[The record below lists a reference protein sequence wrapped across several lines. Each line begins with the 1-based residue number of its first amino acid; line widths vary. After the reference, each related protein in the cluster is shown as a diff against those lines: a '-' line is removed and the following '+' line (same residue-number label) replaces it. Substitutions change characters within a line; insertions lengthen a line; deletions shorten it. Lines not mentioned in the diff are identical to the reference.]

1 MSNDKPT
8 IEHFSEVA
16 SGLAYIGDHIA
27 ALLKAIQRDE
37 IELQR
42 LQNVID
48 DLRDE
53 VKELESQV
61 EGLRDELEAARK
73 GDR

>member
-1 MSNDKPT
+1 VSDDKPT

-37 IELQR
+37 AELQR
-42 LQNVID
+42 MQNQVS
-48 DLRDE
+48 
-53 VKELESQV
+53 ELESQV
-61 EGLRDELEAARK
+61 ERLLESARK

>member
-1 MSNDKPT
+1 MSKDKPT

-37 IELQR
+37 VEIER
-42 LQNVID
+42 LRN
-48 DLRDE
+48 E
-53 VKELESQV
+53 VKRLEAELERI
-61 EGLRDELEAARK
+61 EDRYNRLEESLI
-73 GDR
+73 

>member
-37 IELQR
+37 IVIER
-42 LQNVID
+42 LKNQVA
-48 DLRDE
+48 
-53 VKELESQV
+53 ELESQA
-61 EGLRDELEAARK
+61 ELLLESVRK
-73 GDR
+73 GYR

>member
-37 IELQR
+37 VVIER
-42 LQNVID
+42 LKNQVS
-48 DLRDE
+48 
-53 VKELESQV
+53 ELESDV
-61 EGLRDELEAARK
+61 EGLRDELEAVRK

>member
-37 IELQR
+37 VEIMR
-42 LQNVID
+42 LQNQVA
-48 DLRDE
+48 
-53 VKELESQV
+53 ELESQV

>member
-1 MSNDKPT
+1 MSKDKPT

-27 ALLKAIQRDE
+27 ALLKSIQRDE
-37 IELQR
+37 VEIVRLTNQVAELDSE
-42 LQNVID
+42 I
-48 DLRDE
+48 
-53 VKELESQV
+53 
-61 EGLRDELEAARK
+61 EGLRDRLEAVRK

>member
-37 IELQR
+37 VEIER
-42 LQNVID
+42 LRNQVA
-48 DLRDE
+48 
-53 VKELESQV
+53 ELESQV

>member
-37 IELQR
+37 IEIER
-42 LQNVID
+42 L
-48 DLRDE
+48 RAE
-53 VKELESQV
+53 VKRLE
-61 EGLRDELEAARK
+61 DEFEKLE
-73 GDR
+73 DRYHRLEESLI

>member
-1 MSNDKPT
+1 MSKDRPT

-27 ALLKAIQRDE
+27 ALLKSIQRDE
-37 IELQR
+37 VEIMR
-42 LQNVID
+42 LKNQVA
-48 DLRDE
+48 
-53 VKELESQV
+53 ELEFQV
-61 EGLRDELEAARK
+61 DGLREELASARK